1 MVSGSK
7 YKFFLADCNTVTAYY
22 QSWTNTLR
30 VTETTLPT
38 CAYCHQIKV
47 LTKEHVIPKSM
58 GGTYTIGVCETCN
71 HARNVSFDYQPFKDW
86 MHGHWDLFVEAVK
99 AVDISNTSEEQKEML
114 IRELKRLTIHSEV
127 RRELKLGMLNIRLR
141 L

>member
-1 MVSGSK
+1 M
-7 YKFFLADCNTVTAYY
+7 
-22 QSWTNTLR
+22 QS
-30 VTETTLPT
+30 
-38 CAYCHQIKV
+38 C
-47 LTKEHVIPKSM
+47 
-58 GGTYTIGVCETCN
+58 
-71 HARNVSFDYQPFKDW
+71 KDW

-127 RRELKLGMLNIRLR
+127 RRELGMLNIHLR